1 MALPRLALNKAPAA
15 AVATGATVLLATGLL
30 AQANQQRF
38 QAAVRANVLNQA
50 STIRAQLE
58 GYINSQLLLA
68 EALAAYTATNPQV
81 TQAEFA
87 AIARLLRQKNP
98 GIRSMNLAKDTIISH
113 IYPLEGNEAAL
124 GLNLAATPQQK
135 AAVERAIREK
145 RAVVAG
151 PVNLVQGGVA
161 FINRTPIFI
170 PTPTGEIYWGQA
182 SVLVNA
188 AAVYAVGGLD
198 NPDSPLAVAL
208 RGKDGLGAA
217 GEGFWGDAS
226 IFAQNPVLLAVTLPN
241 GSWQMAVIPR
251 HGWTKTAPTTVWIW
265 LGGSAIALLAGGG
278 MFLLA
283 SEPERLRL
291 AIAQATAHLEA
302 TLAKL
307 QQEMADRE
315 QAEAALRDSQV
326 RLARTQ
332 AELDVTRRLQQLL
345 LPQPAE
351 LAAIK
356 ALDIAGFM
364 EPAAA
369 VGGDYYDV
377 LQQDDHVKIGIGDI
391 TGHGLESGMLM
402 VMVQMAVRTLL
413 ASREPDLTRFLS
425 VINQAI
431 YDNVQRMQVYK
442 NLTLTLLDYHNGQI
456 RLTGQHEEVILVR
469 ADGRLERINTID
481 LGFPLGLE
489 ADISPFLAEVHL
501 QLNRDDVLILYT
513 DGIPEAENDQHQ
525 FYGLDRLCQ
534 VAVAQRSR
542 AAADICAAIVADVHQ
557 HIGEHR
563 VYDDLTLL
571 VLKQR

>member
-1 MALPRLALNKAPAA
+1 MALPRLVLNKALAA
-15 AVATGATVLLATGLL
+15 ALATGATVLLATGLL

-38 QAAVRANVLNQA
+38 QAAARANVLNQA

-68 EALAAYTATNPQV
+68 ETLAAYTATNPQV

-135 AAVERAIREK
+135 EAVERAIREK

-188 AAVYAVGGLD
+188 EAVYAVGGLD
-198 NPDSPLAVAL
+198 NPDLLLAVAL

-217 GEGFWGDAS
+217 GEVFWGDAS
-226 IFAQNPVLLAVTLPN
+226 IFEQHPVLLAVTLPN
-241 GSWQMAVIPR
+241 GSWQMAAIPR
-251 HGWTKTAPTTVWIW
+251 HGWTKTASTTVWIG

-377 LQQDDHVKIGIGDI
+377 LQQDDRVKIGIGDI

-413 ASREPDLTRFLS
+413 ASREPNLTRFLS

-469 ADGRLERINTID
+469 ADGRLERIDTID

-489 ADISPFLAEVHL
+489 ADISPFLAEAQV
-501 QLNRDDVLILYT
+501 QLDRDDVLILYT
-513 DGIPEAENDQHQ
+513 DGIPEAENDQRQ

-542 AAADICAAIVADVHQ
+542 SAAEICAAIVADVHQ
-557 HIGEHR
+557 HIGGKR